1 MAKQKIKKDGV
12 RKVATLA
19 KLKLSDSEIDK
30 FTSEFNDILNYVSQL
45 DEVDTDG
52 VEEEHNLVNYKGDVL
67 QEDEVEG
74 SIVSR
79 DDLLQN
85 ATDKRTKLGYIVT
98 SKIVEKD

>member
-1 MAKQKIKKDGV
+1 MAKQKITKDEV
-12 RKVATLA
+12 NKVASLA
-19 KLKLSDSEIDK
+19 KLKLSEDETDK

-52 VEEEHNLVNYKGDVL
+52 IEEEHNLVNYVGDVL
-67 QEDEVEG
+67 QEDDVED

-85 ATDKRTKLGYIVT
+85 ASSERSKLGYIVT
-98 SKIVEKD
+98 SKMVEKE